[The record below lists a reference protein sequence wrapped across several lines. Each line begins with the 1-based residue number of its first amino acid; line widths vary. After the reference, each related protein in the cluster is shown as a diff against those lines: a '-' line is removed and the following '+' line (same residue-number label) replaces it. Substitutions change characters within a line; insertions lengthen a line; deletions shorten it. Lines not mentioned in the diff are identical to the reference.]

1 MATQVIPAPEGSKI
15 VSFNYSDATATAQID
30 VFDNDTLGWLIDD
43 TGAAA
48 AKPAIIGALPP
59 VVSPTPPLTAPN
71 WAHVEGDKILLP
83 DIARPDLGTALTHLA
98 KDNGANRK
106 IACHFTTQWLHAAWI
121 RWATYNPT
129 LVVPGSVG
137 ALQAP
142 AEGATGATGATGGN
156 RRQPGATGDTGA
168 TGAAGR
174 AGSDRH
180 PDSPDRGHGH
190 AGSRIMSTKNS

>member
-1 MATQVIPAPEGSKI
+1 M
-15 VSFNYSDATATAQID
+15 NAQID
-30 VFDNDTLGWLIDD
+30 VFDNETLGWLIDD
-43 TGAAA
+43 TGATA
-48 AKPAIIGALPP
+48 AKPAIIGSLPP
-59 VVSPTPPLTAPN
+59 VVTPTAPLTAPN

-106 IACHFTTQWLHAAWI
+106 IACHFTTSWLHAAWI

-142 AEGATGATGATGGN
+142 AEGATARRVQPATPGQPATTGRLA
-156 RRQPGATGDTGA
+156 RRATPGRPERPPA
-168 TGAAGR
+168 R

-190 AGSRIMSTKNS
+190 GGSRIMSTKNS